1 MFKRW
6 ISILT
11 VAVLFMSL
19 CGCKAEK
26 AEDDL
31 GIQIGLDGALNES
44 KPVSAGKAIEAVPAK
59 AKKALIVGADYEQ
72 GNYDPQNLRAV
83 QPYMEKAIQ
92 TFLADG
98 SKDNMVFS
106 PLNIYL
112 ALGMLAEIEQ
122 GQARQELLT
131 LLGAKDLSELRSICK
146 NLWNA
151 HYFEEESATGLL
163 ASSVWLN
170 DKIKYRQE
178 PLQILAENY
187 NASSF
192 QGRMGDGPYTNA
204 LREWLNAQTGGLL
217 KEQVQNVSM
226 DPLTVVLLATT
237 VYFNAEWND
246 EFNES
251 SNVVRPFDGTKGEQN
266 ATFMRRNYTGAYFE
280 GEQFGAIT
288 QGLRGGNS
296 MYFILPDEDAS
307 VEQVLQSA
315 DFTGLMQNGYQWEQ
329 GRSAQIR
336 LAVPKFDLSS
346 NLDLKQGIAAMG
358 APSALNPKVA
368 DFSPL
373 TDEYIDTI
381 GASHAARML
390 IDEKGCLAAAYT
402 VIEACGSA
410 MPPEEIIE
418 FTLDRPF
425 IVLLMRENGI
435 PMFAGV
441 VNHF

>member
-1 MFKRW
+1 MLKRL
-6 ISILT
+6 IAILT
-11 VAVLFMSL
+11 VAVLLIGL
-19 CGCKAEK
+19 CGCKAESV
-26 AEDDL
+26 EDDL
-31 GIQIGLDGALNES
+31 GIQIGLGGSVKEPES
-44 KPVSAGKAIEAVPAK
+44 VSAGKAIEAVPKGAQ
-59 AKKALIVGADYEQ
+59 KALIVGAEYEQ
-72 GNYDPQNLRAV
+72 GDCDLQSLQAV

-98 SKDNMVFS
+98 SKENAVFS

-131 LLGAKDLSELRSICK
+131 LLGAKDLAELRSICQD
-146 NLWNA
+146 LWNA
-151 HYFEEESATGLL
+151 HYFEEESAIGLL

-170 DKIKYRQE
+170 DQVDYREE

-192 QGRMGDGPYTNA
+192 QGKMGDGAYTKA
-204 LREWLNAQTGGLL
+204 LQEWLNAQTGGLL
-217 KEQVQNVSM
+217 KEQIQNVSM
-226 DPLTVVLLATT
+226 DPRMVVLLATT
-237 VYFNAEWND
+237 VYFNAEWTD
-246 EFNES
+246 DFNES
-251 SNVVRPFDGTKGEQN
+251 STTEQTFYGTKGEQQ
-266 ATFMRRNYTGAYFE
+266 AAFMKKNETKIYFE
-280 GEQFGAIT
+280 GEHFGAVT
-288 QGLRGGNS
+288 QGLRGGNT
-296 MYFILPDEDAS
+296 MYFILPDEDSS

-315 DFTGLMQNGYQWEQ
+315 DFNSLMQKGYEYEQ
-329 GRSAQIR
+329 RRAAQIR
-336 LAVPKFDLSS
+336 FAAPKFDISS
-346 NLDLKQGIAAMG
+346 NLDLKQGVAAMG
-358 APSALNPKVA
+358 APSALNAAAA

-373 TDEYIDTI
+373 TNEKIESI
-381 GASHAARML
+381 SASHAARML

-425 IVLLMRENGI
+425 IVLLMRENGA
-435 PMFAGV
+435 PMVAGV

>member
-1 MFKRW
+1 MLKRF
-6 ISILT
+6 IAILT
-11 VAVLFMSL
+11 MMVLMIGL

-26 AEDDL
+26 TDDEFEVQSEQ
-31 GIQIGLDGALNES
+31 GPSAES
-44 KPVSAGKAIEAVPAK
+44 KPLPEGTALQAVPTGAQ
-59 AKKALIVGADYEQ
+59 KALIMGAEYQQ
-72 GNYDPQNLRAV
+72 GKYDPQNLQAV
-83 QPYMEKAIQ
+83 QPYMEKAIR

-98 SKDNMVFS
+98 SKENAVFS

-131 LLGAKDLSELRSICK
+131 LLGAKDLAELRGICK
-146 NLWNA
+146 DLWNA
-151 HYFEEESATGLL
+151 HYFEEKSATGLL

-170 DKIKYRQE
+170 DKVNYREE
-178 PLQILAENY
+178 PLRILAEQY
-187 NASSF
+187 HASSF
-192 QGRMGDGPYTNA
+192 QGKVGDRSYSEA
-204 LREWLNAQTGGLL
+204 LQEWLNAQTGGLL
-217 KEQVQNVSM
+217 KEQIENVSM
-226 DPLTVVLLATT
+226 DPRMVVMLATT

-246 EFNES
+246 DFNES
-251 SNVVRPFDGTKGEQN
+251 STTMQTFHGTKGEQK
-266 ATFMRRNYTGAYFE
+266 AAFMKKNETNAYFE
-280 GEQFGAIT
+280 GAQFGAVS

-296 MYFILPDEDAS
+296 MYFILPDKDSS
-307 VEQVLQSA
+307 VEQVLQSE
-315 DFTGLMQNGYQWEQ
+315 DFIALMQKGHNYEQ
-329 GRSAQIR
+329 VRTAQIR
-336 LAVPKFDLSS
+336 FAAPKFDLSS

-358 APSALNPKVA
+358 APSALDPKAA
-368 DFSPL
+368 DFAPL
-373 TDEYIDTI
+373 TDEYIEAI
-381 GASHAARML
+381 NASHAARML

-410 MPPEEIIE
+410 MPPEEVIE